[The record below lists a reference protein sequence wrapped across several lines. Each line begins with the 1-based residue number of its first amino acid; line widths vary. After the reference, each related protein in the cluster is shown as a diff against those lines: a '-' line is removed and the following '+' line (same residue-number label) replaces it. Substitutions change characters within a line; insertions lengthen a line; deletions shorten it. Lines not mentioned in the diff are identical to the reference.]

1 MNQLLYQGKAKQLLA
16 TPDPATIIV
25 RFTDT
30 VTALNGKKRAT
41 IPGKG
46 ALAAQISMRL
56 FELLSTQNIPTHYIR
71 QLDQQSFLAHKVQ
84 IIPLEVVVRHYAT
97 GSITKRLGIPK
108 GRAFQPPLVEFFY
121 KSDELGD
128 PPLCEA
134 HIYALGLATP
144 HELAQI
150 VSLAQRAAALLSD
163 YVAQRDLKLVDI
175 KFEFGRDLT
184 PQPPFPPSPP
194 APLPSEGEG
203 SAGVRGLG
211 KGEGSRILL
220 ADEISPDTMRL
231 WDARTDESLDKDVF
245 REDKGDLLRAYQ
257 EVARRLN
264 LTRSLSASGEGQGEV
279 EGTGEVGT
287 GEVGL

>member
-1 MNQLLYQGKAKQLLA
+1 MDQLLYQGKAKQLLA
-16 TPDPATIIV
+16 TPDPQTIIV

-175 KFEFGRDLT
+175 KFEFGRT
-184 PQPPFPPSPP
+184 
-194 APLPSEGEG
+194 A
-203 SAGVRGLG
+203 AGAL
-211 KGEGSRILL
+211 LL

-231 WDARTDESLDKDVF
+231 WDARTNESLDKDVF

-279 EGTGEVGT
+279 EGTREVGT

>member
-1 MNQLLYQGKAKQLLA
+1 MQLLYQGKAKQILA
-16 TPDPATIIV
+16 TQDPHTIIV

-30 VTALNGKKRAT
+30 VTAGNGKKRES

-46 ALAAQISMRL
+46 ALAAQISIKL

-71 QLDQQSFLAHKVQ
+71 PLDQQSFLAKKVQ
-84 IIPLEVVVRHYAT
+84 IIPLEVVVRTCAA
-97 GSITKRLGIPK
+97 GSIVKRLGLARGHI
-108 GRAFQPPLVEFFY
+108 FTPPLVELFY
-121 KSDELGD
+121 KSDALHDPLICDAHALALHLATAEEL
-128 PPLCEA
+128 A
-134 HIYALGLATP
+134 HIK
-144 HELAQI
+144 ELA
-150 VSLAQRAAALLSD
+150 RKAAALLTD
-163 YVAQRDLKLVDI
+163 YFAQRNLKLVDM

-231 WDARTDESLDKDVF
+231 WDAHTNESLDKDVF
-245 REDKGDLLRAYQ
+245 REDKGDLLATYR
-257 EVARRLN
+257 EVARRM
-264 LTRSLSASGEGQGEV
+264 
-279 EGTGEVGT
+279 
-287 GEVGL
+287 GL

>member
-1 MNQLLYQGKAKQLLA
+1 MDQLLYQGKAKQLLA
-16 TPDPATIIV
+16 TPDPQTIIV

-163 YVAQRDLKLVDI
+163 YVAQRDLKLVDM
-175 KFEFGRDLT
+175 KFEFGRT
-184 PQPPFPPSPP
+184 
-194 APLPSEGEG
+194 A
-203 SAGVRGLG
+203 AGAL
-211 KGEGSRILL
+211 LL

-264 LTRSLSASGEGQGEV
+264 LTRSLSASGEGQG
-279 EGTGEVGT
+279 TGEVGT

>member
-1 MNQLLYQGKAKQLLA
+1 MDQLLYQGKAKQLLA
-16 TPDPATIIV
+16 TPDPQTIIV

-150 VSLAQRAAALLSD
+150 VSLAQRAAAILSD
-163 YVAQRDLKLVDI
+163 YVAQRDLKLVDM
-175 KFEFGRDLT
+175 KFEFGRV
-184 PQPPFPPSPP
+184 
-194 APLPSEGEG
+194 GEG
-203 SAGVRGLG
+203 P
-211 KGEGSRILL
+211 GEGSRILL

-264 LTRSLSASGEGQGEV
+264 LTRSLSASGEGTGEV
-279 EGTGEVGT
+279 EGQGEVGT

>member
-1 MNQLLYQGKAKQLLA
+1 MDQLLYQGKAKQLLA
-16 TPDPATIIV
+16 TPDPQTIIV

-128 PPLCEA
+128 PPSA
-134 HIYALGLATP
+134 RPTSMPWA
-144 HELAQI
+144 
-150 VSLAQRAAALLSD
+150 SL
-163 YVAQRDLKLVDI
+163 
-175 KFEFGRDLT
+175 
-184 PQPPFPPSPP
+184 PPTSWPRSSPSP
-194 APLPSEGEG
+194 
-203 SAGVRGLG
+203 RG
-211 KGEGSRILL
+211 
-220 ADEISPDTMRL
+220 
-231 WDARTDESLDKDVF
+231 
-245 REDKGDLLRAYQ
+245 
-257 EVARRLN
+257 RRLSY
-264 LTRSLSASGEGQGEV
+264 LTMWPSG
-279 EGTGEVGT
+279 T
-287 GEVGL
+287 